1 MRKYILPDNN
11 KIHITIPS
19 LNEEL
24 LDIHKLDVYHQMNLI
39 ASKIKDPILSTS
51 LIN

>member
-19 LNEEL
+19 LNDEL
-24 LDIHKLDVYHQMNLI
+24 LDIQNLDAYHQRNLI
-39 ASKIKDPILSTS
+39 TSKIKEPILSTS